1 MDCILEDVEILLI
14 FLRYDNILRVMF
26 PFFWTFKDMHQLYL
40 GIKYHNICNIFLRG
54 SAKE

>member
-1 MDCILEDVEILLI
+1 MDYILEDVEILLI

-40 GIKYHNICNIFLRG
+40 RT
-54 SAKE
+54 SAIYFYMVQQKNKS